1 MIEIDGPVR
10 VVNIQNTGKDMDFT
24 EAPWVHKHKG
34 KYYLTYA
41 SGWPEKIS
49 YAMADRI
56 EGPYTCK
63 GILAEISG
71 NSNTTHPGI
80 VEFKGQ
86 AYFFTHNGGL
96 PDGGSYSRSV
106 CSEFLRYNADGTI
119 QKVEAS
125 TEGADRGFVPFDNKN
140 NPVIP
145 GYNADPEVMYS
156 HNTGKYYIYP
166 TSNVRSIH
174 GIHHW

>member
-1 MIEIDGPVR
+1 
-10 VVNIQNTGKDMDFT
+10 
-24 EAPWVHKHKG
+24 
-34 KYYLTYA
+34 
-41 SGWPEKIS
+41 
-49 YAMADRI
+49 MADRI

-119 QKVEAS
+119 QRWKLLRKVR
-125 TEGADRGFVPFDNKN
+125 TEGL
-140 NPVIP
+140 
-145 GYNADPEVMYS
+145 S
-156 HNTGKYYIYP
+156 
-166 TSNVRSIH
+166 RSITRT
-174 GIHHW
+174 IPSFRDITPIRK